1 MFGPRVSSR
10 PRLLAALLALTAACK
25 ADDAGETGTGD
36 ASTGTSSDMADTAD
50 ATATTTAATTD
61 TATTGD
67 TGSDADSPIWDTP
80 YCHPVKDGP
89 GWPPALRAWEEEVVR
104 LVNEARA
111 AGADC
116 DSQGVFAPTGPLTMN
131 ASLRCAARKH
141 SKDMNDRNFFDHVN
155 PDGEDPFDRMAM
167 AGYGSFSQQG
177 ENIAGGADSPKATV
191 DGWLAS
197 DGHCANMMSPNY
209 TEIGVGA
216 YEGLGDWTFYWT
228 QTFAKP

>member
-1 MFGPRVSSR
+1 MSGLRVDS
-10 PRLLAALLALTAACK
+10 RLLVALLTLGTACQG
-25 ADDAGETGTGD
+25 DDAGETG
-36 ASTGTSSDMADTAD
+36 GTTD
-50 ATATTTAATTD
+50 ATATTTADATTTATTTAD
-61 TATTGD
+61 ATTTAATTGD

-155 PDGEDPFDRMAM
+155 PDGEDPFDRIAM
-167 AGYGSFSQQG
+167 AGYGDYSQQG

-191 DGWLAS
+191 DGWLES
-197 DGHCANMMSPNY
+197 DGHCGNLMSPNY
-209 TEIGVGA
+209 TEIGIGA
-216 YEGLGDWTFYWT
+216 YEGLGDYTYYWT
-228 QTFAKP
+228 QTLASP

>member
-1 MFGPRVSSR
+1 MSGLRVDS
-10 PRLLAALLALTAACK
+10 RLLVALLTLGTACQG
-25 ADDAGETGTGD
+25 DDAGETG
-36 ASTGTSSDMADTAD
+36 GTTD
-50 ATATTTAATTD
+50 ATATTTAGATT
-61 TATTGD
+61 TATTTTAATTTAATTGD

-116 DSQGVFAPTGPLTMN
+116 DSQGVFAPTSPLTMN
-131 ASLRCAARKH
+131 ASLRCAARKQ

-155 PDGEDPFDRMAM
+155 PDGEDPFERIAK

-177 ENIAGGADSPKATV
+177 ENIAGGTDSPEATV
-191 DGWLAS
+191 AGWLAS
-197 DGHCANMMSPNY
+197 DGHCGNMMSPNY

-216 YEGLGDWTFYWT
+216 YEGLGDWTYYWT

>member
-1 MFGPRVSSR
+1 MFGRRVPSR
-10 PRLLAALLALTAACK
+10 PRLLAALLALGTACHGSDTGDTEA
-25 ADDAGETGTGD
+25 AGSSSDAGTTTEPVTTATSD
-36 ASTGTSSDMADTAD
+36 ATATATAD
-50 ATATTTAATTD
+50 AT
-61 TATTGD
+61 TGES
-67 TGSDADSPIWDTP
+67 TSPIWDTP

-155 PDGEDPFDRMAM
+155 PDGEDPFDRIAQ
-167 AGYGSFSQQG
+167 AGYGDYSQEG
-177 ENIAGGADSPKATV
+177 ENIAGGTDSPKATV

-197 DGHCANMMSPNY
+197 DGHCGNLMSPNY

-216 YEGLGDWTFYWT
+216 YEGLGDYTYYWT
-228 QTFAKP
+228 QTFASP

>member
-1 MFGPRVSSR
+1 MSGLRVDS
-10 PRLLAALLALTAACK
+10 RLLVALLTLGTACQG
-25 ADDAGETGTGD
+25 DDAGETG
-36 ASTGTSSDMADTAD
+36 GTTD
-50 ATATTTAATTD
+50 ATATTTAGATT
-61 TATTGD
+61 TATTTTAATTTAATTGD

-116 DSQGVFAPTGPLTMN
+116 DSQGVFAPTSPLTMN

-155 PDGEDPFDRMAM
+155 PDGEDPFERIAM

-177 ENIAGGADSPKATV
+177 ENIAGGTDSPEATV
-191 DGWLAS
+191 AGWLAS
-197 DGHCANMMSPNY
+197 DGHCGNMMSPNY

-216 YEGLGDWTFYWT
+216 YEGLGDWTYYWT

>member
-1 MFGPRVSSR
+1 MFGPRVPSR
-10 PRLLAALLALTAACK
+10 PRLLAALLALATACK
-25 ADDAGETGTGD
+25 ADEAGETGTSDGSSG
-36 ASTGTSSDMADTAD
+36 ASSDMAGTAD
-50 ATATTTAATTD
+50 ATATTTATTAD
-61 TATTGD
+61 VTTGD

-80 YCHPVKDGP
+80 YCHPVKDGR

-116 DSQGVFAPTGPLTMN
+116 DSQGVFASTGPLTMN

-228 QTFAKP
+228 QTFARP